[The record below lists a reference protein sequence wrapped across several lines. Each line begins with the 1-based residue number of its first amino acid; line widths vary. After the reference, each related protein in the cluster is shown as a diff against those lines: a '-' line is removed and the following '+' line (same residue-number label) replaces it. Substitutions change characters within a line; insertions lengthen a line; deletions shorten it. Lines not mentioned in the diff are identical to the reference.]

1 MARNDYVCT
10 FKNLNVSYGAENVL
24 TGINGYLSAGEALA
38 LMGPNGSGKTTLL
51 RAILKPK

>member
-38 LMGPNGSGKTTLL
+38 LIGPTVQVKQHCYE
-51 RAILKPK
+51 PY